1 MLFDQLKRR
10 EFITLLGGAVTWP
23 LAARAQQ
30 AAIPVIGFI
39 SGRSPTDSEA
49 LATAFR
55 RGLTETGFIEGRNVA
70 IEYRWAEYHNE
81 RLPAMVA
88 DLVRLKV
95 AVIAAIG
102 GTPTVMAAKAAT
114 ATIPIV
120 FAMGSDPV
128 TSGVVTSLNQP
139 GGNVTGVTFFTVPL
153 GSKRLEFL
161 RDFVP
166 KATTVAV
173 LANPESAVS
182 RTDGANVSA
191 AAQSVGLQA
200 HLINA
205 STEGQIEAAFKVTLE
220 RRIDA
225 LLVTAD
231 IFFLGQRQ
239 QLVALASRHAIPVVY
254 ALREFVVAG
263 GLMSYGASE
272 TDAFRSAGAYVA
284 KVLNGAKPGDLPVML
299 PTKFELAIN
308 LKTAKA
314 LGLTVPLIMQ
324 MTADEVIE

>member
-1 MLFDQLKRR
+1 MKRR
-10 EFITLLGGAVTWP
+10 EFITLLGGVAAAWP

-30 AAIPVIGFI
+30 PAIPVIGFI
-39 SGRSPTDSEA
+39 SGRSPSDSEA
-49 LATAFR
+49 LVTAFR
-55 RGLTETGFIEGRNVA
+55 RGLTETGFIEGQNVA

-88 DLVRLKV
+88 DLARLKV

-102 GTPTVMAAKAAT
+102 GTPTVLAAKSAT
-114 ATIPIV
+114 TTTPIV

-128 TSGVVTSLNQP
+128 TSGVVASLNQP

-153 GSKRLEFL
+153 GTKRLELL

-173 LANPESAVS
+173 LMNPETGVS
-182 RTDGANVSA
+182 RTDGANVLA
-191 AAQSVGLQA
+191 AAHSVGLQT
-200 HLINA
+200 LVLNV
-205 STEGQIEAAFKVTLE
+205 STEGHVENAFTVIVE

-225 LLVTAD
+225 VLITTDA
-231 IFFLGQRQ
+231 FFISQRDK
-239 QLVALASRHAIPVVY
+239 LVALAALHAIPVIY
-254 ALREFVVAG
+254 FGREFVAAG
-263 GLMSYGASE
+263 GLISYGARE
-272 TDAFRSAGAYVA
+272 TDAFRLAGVYVG
-284 KVLNGAKPGDLPVML
+284 KVLNGARPGDLPVML

-314 LGLTVPLIMQ
+314 LGLTVPMIMQ

>member
-1 MLFDQLKRR
+1 VKRR
-10 EFITLLGGAVTWP
+10 EFITLLGGAPVAWP
-23 LAARAQQ
+23 LAARAQPP
-30 AAIPVIGFI
+30 AMPVIGFI

-55 RGLTETGFIEGRNVA
+55 RGLADSGYVEGRNVA

-81 RLPAMVA
+81 RLPALAA

-95 AVIAAIG
+95 AVIASIS
-102 GTPTVMAAKAAT
+102 GTPTVLAAKAAT
-114 ATIPIV
+114 STIPIV
-120 FAMGSDPV
+120 FAIGSDPV
-128 TSGVVTSLNQP
+128 ASGVVTSLNQP
-139 GGNVTGVTFFTVPL
+139 GGNVTGVTFFAVAL
-153 GSKRLEFL
+153 GSKRLELL

-166 KATTVAV
+166 KATSIAV
-173 LANPESAVS
+173 LVNPEIAPS
-182 RTDGANVSA
+182 RTDGANVRA

-205 STEGQIEAAFKVTLE
+205 SAEGQVEDAFKVTVE

-231 IFFLGQRQ
+231 AFFISQRQ
-239 QLVALASRHAIPVVY
+239 RLVALAARHAIPVIY
-254 ALREFVVAG
+254 FGREFVMDG
-263 GLMSYGASE
+263 SLMSYGASE
-272 TDAFRSAGAYVA
+272 TDAFRSAGVYVA
-284 KVLNGAKPGDLPVML
+284 KVLNGARPGDLPVTL
-299 PTKFELAIN
+299 PTKFELVIN

-314 LGLTVPLIMQ
+314 LGLTVPMIMQ

>member
-1 MLFDQLKRR
+1 MNRR
-10 EFITLLGGAVTWP
+10 EFVTLLGGAPVAWP
-23 LAARAQQ
+23 LAARAQPP
-30 AAIPVIGFI
+30 AVPVIGFI

-55 RGLTETGFIEGRNVA
+55 RGLADSGYVEGRNVA

-81 RLPAMVA
+81 RLPALAA

-95 AVIAAIG
+95 AVIASIS
-102 GTPTVMAAKAAT
+102 GTPTVLAAKAAT
-114 ATIPIV
+114 STIPIV
-120 FAMGSDPV
+120 FAIGSDPV
-128 TSGVVTSLNQP
+128 ASGVVTSLNQP
-139 GGNVTGVTFFTVPL
+139 GGNVTGVTFFAVAL
-153 GSKRLEFL
+153 GSKRLELL

-166 KATTVAV
+166 KATSIAV
-173 LANPESAVS
+173 LVNPEIAPS
-182 RTDGANVSA
+182 RTDGANVRA

-205 STEGQIEAAFKVTLE
+205 SAEGQVEDAFKVTVE

-231 IFFLGQRQ
+231 AFFISQRQ
-239 QLVALASRHAIPVVY
+239 RLVALAARHAIPVIY
-254 ALREFVVAG
+254 FGREFVMDG

-272 TDAFRSAGAYVA
+272 TDAFRSAGVYVA
-284 KVLNGAKPGDLPVML
+284 KVLNGARPGDLPVTL
-299 PTKFELAIN
+299 PTKFELVFN

-314 LGLTVPLIMQ
+314 LGLTVPMIMQ

>member
-1 MLFDQLKRR
+1 MSSRR
-10 EFITLLGGAVTWP
+10 EFISLLGGAAASLP

-30 AAIPVIGFI
+30 PAMPVIGFI
-39 SGRSPTDSEA
+39 SGRSPSDSEA

-95 AVIAAIG
+95 AVIASIG

-153 GSKRLEFL
+153 GSKRLEL
-161 RDFVP
+161 LHDFVP
-166 KATTVAV
+166 KATTIAV
-173 LANPESAVS
+173 LVNPETAVS
-182 RTDGANVSA
+182 RTDGANVLA

-200 HLINA
+200 HLINVSA
-205 STEGQIEAAFKVTLE
+205 EGQIEDAFKVTVE

-225 LLVTAD
+225 LLVTTDA
-231 IFFLGQRQ
+231 FFISQRQ
-239 QLVALASRHAIPVVY
+239 KLVALAARHAIPVVY
-254 ALREFVVAG
+254 WAREFVVAG

-272 TDAFRSAGAYVA
+272 TDAFRSAGVYVA
-284 KVLNGAKPGDLPVML
+284 KVLNGARPGDLPVML
-299 PTKFELAIN
+299 PTKFDLAIN

>member
-1 MLFDQLKRR
+1 MKRR
-10 EFITLLGGAVTWP
+10 DFITLLGGAAVAWP
-23 LAARAQQ
+23 VAARAQQ
-30 AAIPVIGFI
+30 LMLPVIGFI

-55 RGLTETGFIEGRNVA
+55 RGLSESGFIEGRNVA

-102 GTPTVMAAKAAT
+102 GTPTVLAAKAAT

-153 GSKRLEFL
+153 GSKRLEL
-161 RDFVP
+161 LHDFVP
-166 KATTVAV
+166 KAMTIAV
-173 LANPESAVS
+173 LVNPETAVS
-182 RTDGANVSA
+182 RTDGANVLA

-200 HLINA
+200 HLINVSA
-205 STEGQIEAAFKVTLE
+205 EGQIEDAFKVTVE

-225 LLVTAD
+225 LLVATDA
-231 IFFLGQRQ
+231 FFISQRQ
-239 QLVALASRHAIPVVY
+239 KLVALAARHAIPVVY
-254 ALREFVVAG
+254 WAREFVVAG

-272 TDAFRSAGAYVA
+272 TDAFRSAGVYVA
-284 KVLNGAKPGDLPVML
+284 KVLNGARPGDLPVML

-314 LGLTVPLIMQ
+314 LGLTVPMIMQ

>member
-1 MLFDQLKRR
+1 MNRR
-10 EFITLLGGAVTWP
+10 EFVTLLGGAPVAWP
-23 LAARAQQ
+23 LAARAQPP
-30 AAIPVIGFI
+30 AVPVIGFI

-55 RGLTETGFIEGRNVA
+55 RGLADSGFVEGRNVA

-81 RLPAMVA
+81 RLPALAA

-95 AVIAAIG
+95 AVIASIS
-102 GTPTVMAAKAAT
+102 GTPTVLAAKAAT
-114 ATIPIV
+114 STIPIV
-120 FAMGSDPV
+120 FAIGSDPV
-128 TSGVVTSLNQP
+128 ASGVVTSLNQS
-139 GGNVTGVTFFTVPL
+139 GGNVTGVTFFAVAL
-153 GSKRLEFL
+153 GSKRLELL

-166 KATTVAV
+166 KATSIAV
-173 LANPESAVS
+173 LVNPEIAPS
-182 RTDGANVSA
+182 RTDGANVRA

-205 STEGQIEAAFKVTLE
+205 SAEGQVEDAFKVTVE

-231 IFFLGQRQ
+231 AFFISQRQ
-239 QLVALASRHAIPVVY
+239 RLVALAARHAIPVIY
-254 ALREFVVAG
+254 FGREFVMDG

-272 TDAFRSAGAYVA
+272 TDAFRSAGVYVA
-284 KVLNGAKPGDLPVML
+284 KVLNGARPSDLPVML

>member
-1 MLFDQLKRR
+1 M
-10 EFITLLGGAVTWP
+10 
-23 LAARAQQ
+23 AARGAG
-30 AAIPVIGFI
+30 AAAGDA
-39 SGRSPTDSEA
+39 TD
-49 LATAFR
+49 R
-55 RGLTETGFIEGRNVA
+55 IYQCQVA
-70 IEYRWAEYHNE
+70 K
-81 RLPAMVA
+81 RLPALA
-88 DLVRLKV
+88 AELVRLKV
-95 AVIAAIG
+95 AVIASIG
-102 GTPTVMAAKAAT
+102 GTPAVMAAKAAT

-128 TSGVVTSLNQP
+128 ASGVVTSLNQP
-139 GGNVTGVTFFTVPL
+139 GGNVTGVTFFAVPL
-153 GSKRLEFL
+153 GSKRLELL

-166 KATTVAV
+166 KATAIAV
-173 LANPESAVS
+173 LVNPETAVS
-182 RTDGANVSA
+182 RTDGANVRA

-200 HLINA
+200 HLINTSA
-205 STEGQIEAAFKVTLE
+205 EGQVEDAFKVTVE

-231 IFFLGQRQ
+231 AFFVSQRQ
-239 QLVALASRHAIPVVY
+239 KLVALAARHAIPVIY
-254 ALREFVVAG
+254 FGREFVTAG

-272 TDAFRSAGAYVA
+272 TDAFRSAGVYVA
-284 KVLNGAKPGDLPVML
+284 KVLNGARPSDLPVML

>member
-1 MLFDQLKRR
+1 MLDMRRR
-10 EFITLLGGAVTWP
+10 EVIGLLGGAAAAWP

-30 AAIPVIGFI
+30 PAIPVIGFI
-39 SGRSPTDSEA
+39 SGRSSGDSEA
-49 LATAFR
+49 ATAFR
-55 RGLTETGFIEGRNVA
+55 RGLTETGFTEGRNVS

-81 RLPAMVA
+81 RLPAMAA

-102 GTPTVMAAKAAT
+102 GTPTVVAAKAAT
-114 ATIPIV
+114 TTIPIV

-128 TSGVVTSLNQP
+128 TSGVVTTLNQP

-166 KATTVAV
+166 KATNIAV
-173 LANPESAVS
+173 LANPESATS
-182 RTDGANVSA
+182 RTDGANVRA

-200 HLINA
+200 HLINVSA
-205 STEGQIEAAFKVTLE
+205 EGQVEAAFKVAVD

-225 LLVTAD
+225 LLVTTD
-231 IFFLGQRQ
+231 VFFIGQRQ
-239 QLVALASRHAIPVVY
+239 QLVALAARHAIPVVY
-254 ALREFVVAG
+254 WAREFVVAG

-272 TDAFRSAGAYVA
+272 TDAFRSAGVYVA
-284 KVLNGAKPGDLPVML
+284 KVLNGARPGDLPVML

-314 LGLTVPLIMQ
+314 LGLDVPPTLLA
-324 MTADEVIE
+324 TADEVIE

>member
-1 MLFDQLKRR
+1 MRR
-10 EFITLLGGAVTWP
+10 RDFIKGIVGPTIIWP
-23 LAARAQQ
+23 LAAHAQQ
-30 AAIPVIGFI
+30 PAMPVIGFI

-102 GTPTVMAAKAAT
+102 GTPAVMAAKAAT

-139 GGNVTGVTFFTVPL
+139 GGNVTGVSFFTVPL
-153 GSKRLEFL
+153 GSKRLELL
-161 RDFVP
+161 RDFLP
-166 KATTVAV
+166 KATTIAV
-173 LANPESAVS
+173 LVNPETAVS
-182 RTDGANVSA
+182 RTEGANVRA

-200 HLINA
+200 HLVNA
-205 STEGQIEAAFKVTLE
+205 SAEGQVEDAFKVTAE

-225 LLVTAD
+225 LLVTSDA
-231 IFFLGQRQ
+231 FFVNQRDK
-239 QLVALASRHAIPVVY
+239 LVALAARHAIPVIY
-254 ALREFVVAG
+254 FGREFVVVG

-272 TDAFRSAGAYVA
+272 TDAFRLAGVYVA
-284 KVLNGAKPGDLPVML
+284 KVLNGVRPGDLPVML

-308 LKTAKA
+308 LKTAKT
-314 LGLTVPLIMQ
+314 LGITFPLSLIGR
-324 MTADEVIE
+324 ADEVIE

>member
-1 MLFDQLKRR
+1 MKRR
-10 EFITLLGGAVTWP
+10 EFITLLGGAPVAWP
-23 LAARAQQ
+23 LAARAQPP
-30 AAIPVIGFI
+30 AMPVIGFI

-55 RGLTETGFIEGRNVA
+55 RGLADSGFVEGRNVA

-81 RLPAMVA
+81 RLPALAA

-95 AVIAAIG
+95 AVIASIS
-102 GTPTVMAAKAAT
+102 GTPTVLAAKAAT
-114 ATIPIV
+114 STIPIV
-120 FAMGSDPV
+120 FAIGSDPV
-128 TSGVVTSLNQP
+128 ASGVVTSLNQP
-139 GGNVTGVTFFTVPL
+139 GGNVTGVTFFAVAL
-153 GSKRLEFL
+153 GSKRLELL

-166 KATTVAV
+166 KATSIAV
-173 LANPESAVS
+173 LVNPEIAPS
-182 RTDGANVSA
+182 RTDGANVRA

-205 STEGQIEAAFKVTLE
+205 SAEGQVEDAFKVTVE

-231 IFFLGQRQ
+231 AFFISQRQ
-239 QLVALASRHAIPVVY
+239 RLVALAARHAIPVIY
-254 ALREFVVAG
+254 FGREFVMDG

-272 TDAFRSAGAYVA
+272 TDAFRSAGVYVA
-284 KVLNGAKPGDLPVML
+284 KVLNGARPGDLPVTL
-299 PTKFELAIN
+299 PTKFELVIN

-314 LGLTVPLIMQ
+314 LGLTVPMIMQ